1 MSDERPKPSPRGR
14 PAPPP
19 RAGARSIGAE
29 RLERLRA
36 GESVQRDIKAY
47 PGSITFHDL
56 IRKNKRSSVVLIIA
70 MVLVG
75 TLLGGAIGGAVGGYA
90 LAGEGWEGA
99 WIGILPTVAIGAM
112 IAMLLSLG
120 GSAWAWNSGGNAI
133 LRMAHARPVRKQDDP
148 ELFNVVDE
156 MRIAAGLPMPKIY
169 LIGDGAM
176 NAFATGKDPEHG
188 VVAITK
194 GLREK
199 LSRDEL
205 QAVIAHEMAHIRHYD
220 IRFSLLLATMVGLIA
235 VVSDGFL
242 RSLWYGSARGGRR
255 RGGGEG
261 GGAAQIIMV
270 VIAVLLAVLA
280 PIAAKLIQMA
290 YSREREF
297 LADAGAV
304 ELTRNPEAM
313 ASALATL
320 ATDHD
325 PLVDTAN
332 RGMAH
337 MFIVNPLRKARRSE
351 GEWSSLLSSH
361 PPIKKRIA
369 RLLALTR

>member
-1 MSDERPKPSPRGR
+1 MSERRSQPGTGRGS
-14 PAPPP
+14 
-19 RAGARSIGAE
+19 RSLGAE
-29 RLERLRA
+29 RLERMRA
-36 GESVQRDIKAY
+36 GEPMRREIKAY
-47 PGSITFHDL
+47 PGTLTFHDL
-56 IRKNKRSSVVLIIA
+56 IRKNKRSSVLLIIA
-70 MVLVG
+70 MVLLGV
-75 TLLGGAIGGAVGGYA
+75 LLGGAIGGAVGGYA
-90 LAGEGWEGA
+90 LDMGGSPWLA
-99 WIGILPTVAIGAM
+99 ILPTVAIGALV
-112 IAMLLSLG
+112 ALLLSLG
-120 GSAWAWNSGGNAI
+120 GTVWAWNSGGNAI
-133 LRMAHARPVRKQDDP
+133 LRMSHAKPVSKADDP

-156 MRIAAGLPMPKIY
+156 MRLAAGLPMPKVY
-169 LIGDGAM
+169 LIGDSAM
-176 NAFATGKDPEHG
+176 NAFATGKDPENG

-220 IRFSLLLATMVGLIA
+220 IRFSMLLAVMVGLIA

-242 RSLWYGSARGGRR
+242 RSLWYGSAGGGRR

-261 GGAAQIIMV
+261 GGAAQIILV
-270 VIAVLLAVLA
+270 VLAVLLAVLA

-290 YSREREF
+290 YSREREY

-313 ASALATL
+313 ASALASL
-320 ATDHD
+320 ARDHD
-325 PLVDTAN
+325 PQVDTAN

-337 MFIVNPLRKARRSE
+337 MFIVNPLRKARQSD
-351 GEWSSLLSSH
+351 GEWSSMLSSH

-369 RLLALTR
+369 RILALLR